1 MLGKRK
7 MLIQYM
13 VIWGGW
19 ARGKDWRIFM
29 LTILLIFLNF
39 IILD

>member
-7 MLIQYM
+7 MLIKYM
-13 VIWGGW
+13 VIWGG
-19 ARGKDWRIFM
+19 GDWRIFI
-29 LTILLIFLNF
+29 LTILLIYLNF